1 MIWLFYFSNCFLFW
15 NVIQSVRFLGKK
27 TFRGA
32 NTQLC
37 HADLILAC
45 HAKFL
50 LLFNMIRSMIRSMI
64 RDSVRD
70 PIRDPVLSDPD
81 FVDAANLNDID
92 SNRPLSRS
100 FQSHNLHPRVTG
112 FVYAF
117 RFTFF
122 PFLISL
128 FNFSNLK
135 DTICSP
141 KLCNKKYRSPCLFT
155 GDRPLYHFTWS
166 MDWKSIP
173 YSRNARAHSLNHVI
187 LKRKIGCVVQNWGI
201 TLTVANALDG
211 ILPWA
216 FTLILYEWFLLV
228 VKIKMKT

>member
-1 MIWLFYFSNCFLFW
+1 MI
-15 NVIQSVRFLGKK
+15 
-27 TFRGA
+27 
-32 NTQLC
+32 
-37 HADLILAC
+37 H
-45 HAKFL
+45 
-50 LLFNMIRSMIRSMI
+50 
-64 RDSVRD
+64 DSVRD
-70 PIRDPVLSDPD
+70 PIRNPVRSDPD

-117 RFTFF
+117 RFTFY
-122 PFLISL
+122 PFRISL

-141 KLCNKKYRSPCLFT
+141 KLCNKKHRSPCLFT

-187 LKRKIGCVVQNWGI
+187 FQRKIGCVVQNWGI

-211 ILPWA
+211 ILLWA

>member
-1 MIWLFYFSNCFLFW
+1 MIWLFYFLNFFLFW
-15 NVIQSVRFLGKK
+15 NVIQSVRFLGKN
-27 TFRGA
+27 FRGGGGC
-32 NTQLC
+32 TQLC

-50 LLFNMIRSMIRSMI
+50 LLFNMIRSMIH
-64 RDSVRD
+64 DSVRD
-70 PIRDPVLSDPD
+70 PIRDPVRSDPD

-112 FVYAF
+112 FMYAF

-122 PFLISL
+122 PFRISL

-141 KLCNKKYRSPCLFT
+141 KLCNKKHRSPCLFT
-155 GDRPLYHFTWS
+155 GDRPLYHFIWS

-187 LKRKIGCVVQNWGI
+187 FKRKIGCVVQNWGI

-211 ILPWA
+211 ILLWA

>member
-1 MIWLFYFSNCFLFW
+1 MI
-15 NVIQSVRFLGKK
+15 
-27 TFRGA
+27 
-32 NTQLC
+32 
-37 HADLILAC
+37 H
-45 HAKFL
+45 
-50 LLFNMIRSMIRSMI
+50 
-64 RDSVRD
+64 DSVRD
-70 PIRDPVLSDPD
+70 PIRDPVRSDPD

-112 FVYAF
+112 FMYAF

-122 PFLISL
+122 PFRISL

-173 YSRNARAHSLNHVI
+173 YSQNARAHSLNHVI
-187 LKRKIGCVVQNWGI
+187 FKRKIGCVVQNWGI

-211 ILPWA
+211 ILLWA

>member
-1 MIWLFYFSNCFLFW
+1 MIWLFYFSNFFLFW

-27 TFRGA
+27 LSGGGC
-32 NTQLC
+32 TQLC

-50 LLFNMIRSMIRSMI
+50 LLFNMIRSMIH
-64 RDSVRD
+64 DSVRD
-70 PIRDPVLSDPD
+70 PIREPVRSDPD

-112 FVYAF
+112 FMYAF

-122 PFLISL
+122 PFRISL

-141 KLCNKKYRSPCLFT
+141 KLCNKKHRSPCLFT

-187 LKRKIGCVVQNWGI
+187 FKRKIGCVVQNWGI

-211 ILPWA
+211 ILLWA
-216 FTLILYEWFLLV
+216 FTIILYEWFLLV

>member
-1 MIWLFYFSNCFLFW
+1 MIWLFYFSNFFLFW

-27 TFRGA
+27 TFRGGGGC
-32 NTQLC
+32 TQLC

-155 GDRPLYHFTWS
+155 GDRPLYYFTWS

-173 YSRNARAHSLNHVI
+173 YSRNERALI
-187 LKRKIGCVVQNWGI
+187 
-201 TLTVANALDG
+201 
-211 ILPWA
+211 PW
-216 FTLILYEWFLLV
+216 IMWFLSV
-228 VKIKMKT
+228 R

>member
-1 MIWLFYFSNCFLFW
+1 MIWLFYFSNFFLFW
-15 NVIQSVRFLGKK
+15 NVIQSVRFLGKN
-27 TFRGA
+27 FRGGA
-32 NTQLC
+32 CTQLC

-50 LLFNMIRSMIRSMI
+50 LLFNMIRSMIH
-64 RDSVRD
+64 DSVRD
-70 PIRDPVLSDPD
+70 PIRDPVRSDPD

-122 PFLISL
+122 PFRISL

-187 LKRKIGCVVQNWGI
+187 FKRKIGCVVQNWGI

-211 ILPWA
+211 ILLWA

>member
-1 MIWLFYFSNCFLFW
+1 MIWLFYFSNFFLFW

-27 TFRGA
+27 LLGGGC
-32 NTQLC
+32 TQLC

-50 LLFNMIRSMIRSMI
+50 LLFNMIRSMIH
-64 RDSVRD
+64 DSVRD
-70 PIRDPVLSDPD
+70 PIRDPVRSDPD

-122 PFLISL
+122 PFRISL

-141 KLCNKKYRSPCLFT
+141 KLCNKKHRSPCLFT

-187 LKRKIGCVVQNWGI
+187 FKRKIGCVVQNWGI

-211 ILPWA
+211 ILLWA

>member
-1 MIWLFYFSNCFLFW
+1 MFYFSNSFLFW
-15 NVIQSVRFLGKK
+15 NMIQSVKVLGKK
-27 TFRGA
+27 LSGGA
-32 NTQLC
+32 CTQLC

-50 LLFNMIRSMIRSMI
+50 LLFNMIRSMIR
-64 RDSVRD
+64 DSVRD
-70 PIRDPVLSDPD
+70 PICDPVRSDPD
-81 FVDAANLNDID
+81 FVDATNLNDID
-92 SNRPLSRS
+92 SNRSLSRS

-122 PFLISL
+122 PFRISL

-211 ILPWA
+211 ILLWA

>member
-1 MIWLFYFSNCFLFW
+1 MIVLFFKLFSFLKCDPICE
-15 NVIQSVRFLGKK
+15 V
-27 TFRGA
+27 FRQKLSGGGC
-32 NTQLC
+32 TQLC

-50 LLFNMIRSMIRSMI
+50 LLFNMIRSMIH
-64 RDSVRD
+64 DSVRD
-70 PIRDPVLSDPD
+70 PIRDPVRSGPD

-112 FVYAF
+112 FMYAF

-122 PFLISL
+122 PFRISL

-166 MDWKSIP
+166 MD
-173 YSRNARAHSLNHVI
+173 
-187 LKRKIGCVVQNWGI
+187 
-201 TLTVANALDG
+201 
-211 ILPWA
+211 
-216 FTLILYEWFLLV
+216 
-228 VKIKMKT
+228 

>member
-1 MIWLFYFSNCFLFW
+1 MFYFSNSFLFW
-15 NVIQSVRFLGKK
+15 NMIQSVKVLGKK
-27 TFRGA
+27 LSGGA
-32 NTQLC
+32 CTQLC

-50 LLFNMIRSMIRSMI
+50 LLFNMIRSMIR
-64 RDSVRD
+64 DSVRD
-70 PIRDPVLSDPD
+70 PIRDPVRSDPD

-92 SNRPLSRS
+92 SNRSVSRS

-112 FVYAF
+112 LVYAF

-122 PFLISL
+122 PFRISL

-211 ILPWA
+211 ILLWA

>member
-1 MIWLFYFSNCFLFW
+1 
-15 NVIQSVRFLGKK
+15 
-27 TFRGA
+27 
-32 NTQLC
+32 
-37 HADLILAC
+37 
-45 HAKFL
+45 
-50 LLFNMIRSMIRSMI
+50 MIRSVIHPWS
-64 RDSVRD
+64 
-70 PIRDPVLSDPD
+70 DPVRSDPD

-92 SNRPLSRS
+92 SNRSVSRS

-122 PFLISL
+122 PFRISL

-155 GDRPLYHFTWS
+155 GDRPLYHFTWF

-173 YSRNARAHSLNHVI
+173 SSRNARALI
-187 LKRKIGCVVQNWGI
+187 PWIMWFFKRKIGCVVQNWGI

-228 VKIKMKT
+228 VKRKMKT